1 MEQTGDRRRLNT
13 CTNLNVKVMSESELK
28 KVPRLCR
35 TTTSRYYQLQL
46 SIWTFI
52 AELPLDNLYVLTL
65 KVTAIESRLQFAP
78 PSSAPLVGE
87 IFLNEGLASLDQTR
101 TSGVAAKGS

>member
-52 AELPLDNLYVLTL
+52 AELSSLGQSLRPNFKGYGNRITTSSCTTL
-65 KVTAIESRLQFAP
+65 LGAFGGRDLPQ
-78 PSSAPLVGE
+78 
-87 IFLNEGLASLDQTR
+87 R
-101 TSGVAAKGS
+101 RSGVS